1 MKRLPLLLLLV
12 IVLLFLGGLWQ
23 LLQLRFAAGDVFPEY
38 SSLRAD
44 PLGAKA
50 IYESLGRLLRV
61 GRNFR
66 PHLQPGE
73 GQGTTLF
80 LLGLP
85 SAEELFPVEDLQEL
99 ENFAAAGGR
108 VVIALRPAFTDLRDR
123 WRSRESFTQP
133 TNSAPSKPGRTPLR
147 PSRRTPPANRTQP
160 SASLGLASM
169 ADRWKFQVKHGVADL
184 DEKGVY
190 KPVSAARKADLPLPE
205 TLAWHTAFWFDKP
218 DASWRLIY
226 TREKDRAVVMERK
239 LGAGSLVLLSDS
251 FYFSNE
257 AMRRDRQPELL
268 TWLVGPNHQAS
279 FDESHLGVIE
289 QPGVA
294 SLARRYRLHGL
305 VLSLVVL
312 AGLFVWRSSVS
323 FLPPPEPEPNREQE
337 DLVLG
342 RESAAGFVNL
352 LRRNLRA
359 SEVLGVCLSEWQ
371 KACARTVTPRKREQV
386 ETLIAAERVRPAREQ
401 NPPATYRDCC
411 RVLARAEHAAPKV
424 P

>member
-12 IVLLFLGGLWQ
+12 AALLFLAGLWQ
-23 LLQLRFAAGDVFPEY
+23 LLHLRFAAGDVYPEY
-38 SSLRAD
+38 STLRAD

-50 IYESLGRLLRV
+50 FYESLGRLLPV

-80 LLGLP
+80 LLGMA
-85 SAEELFPVEDLQEL
+85 SAEEPFPLEDLQEL

-108 VVIALRPAFTDLRDR
+108 VVISLRPAFTEAQRG
-123 WRSRESFTQP
+123 WRSPEPSTQR
-133 TNSAPSKPGRTPLR
+133 TNSVPSKPGRTPRR
-147 PSRRTPPANRTQP
+147 PSRRAPPAEQAEPAP
-160 SASLGLASM
+160 SHDLASM
-169 ADRWKFQVKHGVADL
+169 AQRWKFQMKRGVTDL

-190 KPVSAARKADLPLPE
+190 KPVTVVRKEELPLPE
-205 TLAWHTAFWFDKP
+205 TLPWHTASWFDKP
-218 DASWRLIY
+218 DAVWRLIY

-239 LGAGSLVLLSDS
+239 LGAGTLVLLSDS
-251 FYFSNE
+251 FYMSNQ
-257 AMRRDRQPELL
+257 AMRWDRQAELL
-268 TWLVGPNHQAS
+268 SWLVGPSQQAS
-279 FDESHLGVIE
+279 FDESHLGVFE

-305 VLSLVVL
+305 FLSLLVL
-312 AGLFVWRSSVS
+312 AGLFVWRNSLS
-323 FLPPPEPEPNREQE
+323 FLPPPEPDPDRPQD

-359 SEVLGVCLSEWQ
+359 NQVLEVCLGEWQ
-371 KACARTVTPRKREQV
+371 KACARTVSAQKREQV
-386 ETLIAAERVRPAREQ
+386 EALIAAEKARPLRARDAL
-401 NPPATYRDCC
+401 ATYRQCC
-411 RVLARAEHAAPKV
+411 HVLARTSRPAQQSK
-424 P
+424 